1 MTDSHTLRGDGIAAT
16 INAQGA
22 ELSSLRNAEGR
33 ELLWQAR
40 PQWPRHAPILFPI
53 VALSFRVQ
61 AGGHL
66 CR

>member
-33 ELLWQAR
+33 ELL
-40 PQWPRHAPILFPI
+40 
-53 VALSFRVQ
+53 
-61 AGGHL
+61 
-66 CR
+66 